1 MATTEALADF
11 GPLQRASVAAD
22 NSCLFTTFA
31 KLCAEPA
38 PASEPL
44 LKAAGREL
52 RAVCATAV
60 LADPDPA
67 TRAVLLGHDSVAAY
81 GEWIRNEMHW
91 GGEPE
96 IVMLAEHFGVEAVV
110 TSCESMRS
118 LRYGDGGRAV
128 HLLYTGQH
136 YDPLVGAGA
145 AAARSFDDA
154 ADAAAAAAREE
165 AALAIARAHNEERA
179 RRAKERRVQ
188 RLKCAGCGA
197 ILADA
202 AAFQLHCGEVDHDD
216 DFTCAAPR
224 RAAQFFGANLR
235 RNSSLRISAR
245 HPTAL
250 YPTPR
255 RYDCE
260 QVEIVLTEDD
270 ALPDGSVDLNAEN
283 VHAFYNAA
291 AADAVTL
298 SMRCACAPF
307 QVDEKTYAT
316 MEEFWRAQVVDAAAE
331 AAGREALLKRALA
344 AQYATPAAAESGLV
358 AHLLA
363 TADQLLVNVDV
374 DPWLGM
380 QAAGGISSGQ
390 NVFGKALMA
399 LRAELREQ

>member
-1 MATTEALADF
+1 M
-11 GPLQRASVAAD
+11 
-22 NSCLFTTFA
+22 
-31 KLCAEPA
+31 
-38 PASEPL
+38 
-44 LKAAGREL
+44 
-52 RAVCATAV
+52 
-60 LADPDPA
+60 
-67 TRAVLLGHDSVAAY
+67 
-81 GEWIRNEMHW
+81 
-91 GGEPE
+91 
-96 IVMLAEHFGVEAVV
+96 
-110 TSCESMRS
+110 
-118 LRYGDGGRAV
+118 
-128 HLLYTGQH
+128 
-136 YDPLVGAGA
+136 
-145 AAARSFDDA
+145 
-154 ADAAAAAAREE
+154 
-165 AALAIARAHNEERA
+165 
-179 RRAKERRVQ
+179 
-188 RLKCAGCGA
+188 
-197 ILADA
+197 
-202 AAFQLHCGEVDHDD
+202 
-216 DFTCAAPR
+216 
-224 RAAQFFGANLR
+224 
-235 RNSSLRISAR
+235 
-245 HPTAL
+245 
-250 YPTPR
+250 
-255 RYDCE
+255 
-260 QVEIVLTEDD
+260 LTEDD

>member
-1 MATTEALADF
+1 MSPPISPCPS
-11 GPLQRASVAAD
+11 PLGHCASR
-22 NSCLFTTFA
+22 L
-31 KLCAEPA
+31 A
-38 PASEPL
+38 PA
-44 LKAAGREL
+44 
-52 RAVCATAV
+52 
-60 LADPDPA
+60 
-67 TRAVLLGHDSVAAY
+67 LGQA
-81 GEWIRNEMHW
+81 
-91 GGEPE
+91 
-96 IVMLAEHFGVEAVV
+96 
-110 TSCESMRS
+110 
-118 LRYGDGGRAV
+118 
-128 HLLYTGQH
+128 
-136 YDPLVGAGA
+136 
-145 AAARSFDDA
+145 
-154 ADAAAAAAREE
+154 
-165 AALAIARAHNEERA
+165 
-179 RRAKERRVQ
+179 
-188 RLKCAGCGA
+188 
-197 ILADA
+197 
-202 AAFQLHCGEVDHDD
+202 HCGEVEHDD
-216 DFTCAAPR
+216 DFT
-224 RAAQFFGANLR
+224 
-235 RNSSLRISAR
+235 
-245 HPTAL
+245 
-250 YPTPR
+250 
-255 RYDCE
+255 YDCE
-260 QVEIVLTEDD
+260 QVEVVLTEDD